1 MAEGMNFTIFDP
13 TLPTNMLGFNQDNRT
28 ASKRKALELR
38 FLSLGEGD
46 WRWTA
51 GLFVKDSD
59 DFRRN
64 RQPYLL
70 RLPLTQETAPVTFAA
85 FDSLLKEPANHHQ
98 DTLDEMSVYGEL
110 AYDFSERLEL
120 TLGPGVTDMEQS
132 IDNSRAKTN
141 DTVVSAKLGIAWR
154 PAEDTLTYFNITT
167 GFRPG
172 NLNLAMDFN
181 ARVFEGFGDQ
191 VVPATP
197 LAANPLMLTGN
208 QGAARALAL
217 LAYDGDSVVNYELGL
232 KTQLLD
238 GRLNLTSS
246 LYYLD

>member
-1 MAEGMNFTIFDP
+1 
-13 TLPTNMLGFNQDNRT
+13 
-28 ASKRKALELR
+28 
-38 FLSLGEGD
+38 
-46 WRWTA
+46 
-51 GLFVKDSD
+51 
-59 DFRRN
+59 
-64 RQPYLL
+64 
-70 RLPLTQETAPVTFAA
+70 
-85 FDSLLKEPANHHQ
+85 
-98 DTLDEMSVYGEL
+98 MSVYGEL

-120 TLGPGVTDMEQS
+120 TLGARVTDMEQS

-232 KTQLLD
+232 KTQPLD